1 MAALPVEV
9 YEVLEEKFG
18 KEDAKTILH
27 ALEKSL
33 NAIKIMQ
40 KLILLD
46 FDGFNTDATYAD
58 KALF

>member
-33 NAIKIMQ
+33 NAIKNNAKTNPSWFWWVQ
-40 KLILLD
+40 YRCHLC
-46 FDGFNTDATYAD
+46 
-58 KALF
+58 